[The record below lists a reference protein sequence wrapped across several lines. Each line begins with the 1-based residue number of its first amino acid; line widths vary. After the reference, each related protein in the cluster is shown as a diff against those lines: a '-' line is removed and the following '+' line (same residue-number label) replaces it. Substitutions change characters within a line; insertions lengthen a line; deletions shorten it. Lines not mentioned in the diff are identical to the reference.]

1 MWESNGCVLQLSP
14 ILIRAITVHRH
25 FKQLKRDRKEPENS
39 MNLNM
44 FALFQVRAL
53 AVILF
58 IIPTVCTHYHLHQE
72 MIEVTKKVV
81 LLYSEDGQDET
92 IWRYL
97 CMHAFVCIIHISL
110 YLLYKLGILL
120 WNYSLPLTL
129 TRMHTLSHLNIHT
142 CTKWEHRGW
151 CPWGRRRSKHIW
163 WSLSQTR
170 PPGSEPDLCCW
181 RPGCQGRPRVSTKII
196 KFNPSPYFIP
206 RNTRLLYRS
215 LDASA
220 ICGMGKF
227 LHVPVVNH
235 REALQHATI
244 LIGNKIHWQ
253 ISYVYGQ
260 SDNSQRLK
268 KHEQSRMKLIGV

>member
-1 MWESNGCVLQLSP
+1 
-14 ILIRAITVHRH
+14 
-25 FKQLKRDRKEPENS
+25 
-39 MNLNM
+39 
-44 FALFQVRAL
+44 
-53 AVILF
+53 
-58 IIPTVCTHYHLHQE
+58 

-97 CMHAFVCIIHISL
+97 CMHAFVCIIRISL
-110 YLLYKLGILL
+110 YLLYKLGTLL

-129 TRMHTLSHLNIHT
+129 MCMHTLSHLNVHT

-151 CPWGRRRSKHIW
+151 CPWGRRRSMHIW

-181 RPGCQGRPRVSTKII
+181 RPGGHGRPRVSTKII

-206 RNTRLLYRS
+206 RNIKLLYKP
-215 LDASA
+215 LDASV
-220 ICGMGKF
+220 ICGMDKF
-227 LHVPVVNH
+227 LHIPVVNH
-235 REALQHATI
+235 RETLQHATI

-260 SDNSQRLK
+260 SDNSQKAQKART
-268 KHEQSRMKLIGV
+268 EQDEVDWCIANNDQQAHNYFHTILIHYCKALQHASVQLYVGTGGTIGNVGDGLFEHYSK